1 MLLTFI
7 IIGIIFVIV
16 STISEETNSF
26 LSMLD
31 FTKYLPLL
39 YSCVSFLGVLMLLV
53 CTPIGF
59 VKLFGL
65 LNSVLVK
72 PNILLRDIKEE
83 CQACSF
89 EEASVQRK
97 INKENN
103 KFFRKFKI

>member
-7 IIGIIFVIV
+7 VLGIVFVV
-16 STISEETNSF
+16 CSSLSEERSSI
-26 LSMLD
+26 LSLLD

-59 VKLFGL
+59 IKLFGL

-72 PNILLRDIKEE
+72 PNLLLRDISEE
-83 CQACSF
+83 YQACSF
-89 EEASVQRK
+89 EEASVLRK
-97 INKENN
+97 ISKENS
-103 KFFRKFKI
+103 KFFREF